1 MEWRAAAADLPA
13 GREWVD
19 LYALNEWIVGP
30 QTDPYLVA
38 LAVEEYLRTNYDYS
52 LRPPDAG
59 YASPYA
65 EFLFATRT
73 GYCQHF
79 AGAMAA
85 LLRFN
90 GIPARV
96 VVGFTA
102 GEEARSGV
110 WVVTRNNAHAWVEA
124 YFPGVG
130 WVPFDPTPGGGPVSG
145 DAPKGGPEAGAAAG
159 IGGTGAPLAPASAA
173 RAAGRARARPG

>member
-1 MEWRAAAADLPA
+1 MGGPVRAERARSSARRPTRTAWRSPS
-13 GREWVD
+13 R
-19 LYALNEWIVGP
+19 
-30 QTDPYLVA
+30 Q
-38 LAVEEYLRTNYDYS
+38 YLRTNYDYS
-52 LRPPDAG
+52 LRPPATG
-59 YASPYA
+59 YDSPYA

-102 GEEARSGV
+102 GEKERSGV
-110 WVVTRNNAHAWVEA
+110 
-124 YFPGVG
+124 
-130 WVPFDPTPGGGPVSG
+130 
-145 DAPKGGPEAGAAAG
+145 
-159 IGGTGAPLAPASAA
+159 
-173 RAAGRARARPG
+173 